1 MAITFSALGNYGRL
15 GNQLFQ
21 YSAMKSLSL
30 KRGYE
35 LVLPT
40 GCDHQMSL
48 FKISENQE
56 SISTQHTYHEK
67 EFNFNSNF
75 FDSPDGCD
83 FLGFFQSEKYFIDYA
98 KQIRKS
104 LQFKDIRIDSYAQGY
119 LNKLR
124 EKYNKK
130 IVALH
135 IRRGDNVP
143 SSLVTQSKT
152 KGVFRPDKEKYHPL
166 LSNTYIQESMAQFN
180 DVVFLVFSDT
190 KKDID
195 WCRENIAAE
204 NIEFSEG
211 HPDIIDFALQRNC
224 DHNIIANSSFS
235 WWAAWL
241 NNNSNKKIIAPS
253 RWFGEAY
260 DHFDLSD
267 LYPKEW
273 IVI

>member
-1 MAITFSALGNYGRL
+1 MTVTFSALGNYGRL

-30 KRGYE
+30 NKGYE
-35 LVLPT
+35 LVLPP
-40 GCDHQMSL
+40 DYEHRMSL
-48 FKISENQE
+48 FEIPEKREF
-56 SISTQHTYHEK
+56 ISTQHTYHEK

-75 FDSPDGCD
+75 FDSPDNCD
-83 FLGFFQSEKYFIDYA
+83 FLGYFQSEKYFIDCA

-104 LQFKDIRIDSYAQGY
+104 LQFKDPRINSYAQDY

-135 IRRGDNVP
+135 NRRGDNVP
-143 SSLVTQSKT
+143 SSSVIQSKT

-166 LSNTYIQESMAQFN
+166 LSNTYMQESMAQFN

-190 KKDID
+190 EEDIG
-195 WCRENIAAE
+195 WCKENMKAE
-204 NIEFSEG
+204 NIVFSED
-211 HPDIIDFALQRNC
+211 HPDFIDFALQSNC

-253 RWFGEAY
+253 KWFGEAY
-260 DHFDLSD
+260 NHFNLSD